1 MKIRVLY
8 PTVTEAHGIKAKGG
22 ETADVDDALAE
33 ALFATG
39 AAEPADAK
47 APPVERA
54 TAAPG
59 EKRPVGRPKKSDA

>member
-8 PTVTEAHGIKAKGG
+8 PTVTEAHGITAKGG
-22 ETADVDDALAE
+22 ETADVSDELAA

-47 APPVERA
+47 PPKVERA
-54 TAAPG
+54 TTSPG
-59 EKRPVGRPKKSDA
+59 EKRPVGRPRKSE